1 MASRKVRTPA
11 TVERNSMATDSR
23 PIPVR
28 RKQPMTTKFEMHKD
42 EAQRFYFS
50 LTATDGTELLRSLP
64 YFSKSH
70 ARRDATH
77 VPPML
82 KDEQHLHRHEMHGK
96 YYFVLKNDRGEM
108 FARSTRSSPR
118 RVRRRRRRC
127 CSTTPPGPARRSRLS
142 SCRRSFWPSSSGRRV
157 LTF

>member
-1 MASRKVRTPA
+1 
-11 TVERNSMATDSR
+11 
-23 PIPVR
+23 
-28 RKQPMTTKFEMHKD
+28 MTTKFEMHKD

-108 FARSTRSSPR
+108 FARSLHVGSPLALDEIITEAR
-118 RVRRRRRRC
+118 EAAEKALLLDHTTGSRPSV
-127 CSTTPPGPARRSRLS
+127 ST
-142 SCRRSFWPSSSGRRV
+142 F
-157 LTF
+157 